1 MNLTLKNSNHR
12 NSNIRLS
19 RFFTPRWNMKSYAYN
34 VTFGKLLLPIDE
46 NELSYYRAYTDYNV
60 KNIKRAMGRAKR
72 YAKNNTVR
80 YHFAI
85 YL

>member
-1 MNLTLKNSNHR
+1 
-12 NSNIRLS
+12 
-19 RFFTPRWNMKSYAYN
+19 MKSFANN
-34 VTFGKLLLPIDE
+34 VGFDGKVLLPIDE

-80 YHFAI
+80 YHFMPYI
-85 YL
+85 YRLRDWKIYTKYQ